1 MFWATTSRRCE
12 FLLSQVLSNIP
23 EEQATLGLVKQILAE
38 PSPNVRPIIFEKLKE
53 RDRPT
58 VVRSLSRALAS
69 EQIMVINRAAWTLNN
84 LEAVE
89 AVPALI
95 RALLTYEQQIVMV
108 PPNNSNVPQIGGA
121 GALVPIGVNNGG
133 AAFMT
138 PPVVAPGVVAFGTVS
153 TPAYATAW
161 PRAHRRR
168 PDQHPAEP
176 RVVTFTY
183 RNTEVLAALQKLTG
197 QDFDYNVPAW
207 REWVSR
213 EFNPN
218 PRPAR
223 RVPQP

>member
-1 MFWATTSRRCE
+1 MRV
-12 FLLSQVLSNIP
+12 LLSQILANIP
-23 EEQATLGLVKQILAE
+23 EEQATLGLVKQMLAE
-38 PSPNVRPIIFEKLKE
+38 PSPTVRPIIFEKLKE

-58 VVRSLSRALAS
+58 VIRALTRALHS
-69 EQIMVINRAAWTLNN
+69 EQIMTINRAAWTLNN
-84 LEAVE
+84 LEAIE
-89 AVPALI
+89 AVPGLI

-108 PPNNSNVPQIGGA
+108 PPNNNNNVPQIGGA
-121 GALVPIGVNNGG
+121 GGLVPIGVNNGG

-138 PPVVAPGVVAFGTVS
+138 PPVVGQGVVAFGTVS
-153 TPAYATAW
+153 TPAYALPGLGLTTGA
-161 PRAHRRR
+161 
-168 PDQHPAEP
+168 QINTQAEP

-207 REWVSR
+207 REWMSR
-213 EFNPN
+213 EYNPN